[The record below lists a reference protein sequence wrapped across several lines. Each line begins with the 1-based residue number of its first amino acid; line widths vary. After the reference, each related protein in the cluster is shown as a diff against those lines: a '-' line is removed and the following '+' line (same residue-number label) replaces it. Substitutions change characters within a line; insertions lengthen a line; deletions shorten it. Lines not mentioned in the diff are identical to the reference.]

1 MTLVYGRESSRVPD
15 SCLLSSIA
23 TMVTA
28 VNPFSF
34 ILLVLITIGRVGV
47 SASNTNKIKIGADI
61 GRRCFCP
68 ATTQFIRPR
77 VAQNKDGQIAFIL
90 NNPEFSQRVKIV
102 ICKEESQSKR
112 SKKSRCFQEFSEVE
126 LQVQLG
132 GNGKQGKSEMLGKQT
147 KSGRKGKKSHSQT
160 FSFPSG
166 CKCMWDLL
174 NWTETVLFGVY
185 ILKINCHRETVTVY
199 QSYKKSA
206 YNAQPHNIVNK
217 RGSHIYHLFIWP
229 PNTWD
234 RNSGA
239 DPTVSGLFFFS
250 SHSWPKYL
258 QELKK

>member
-1 MTLVYGRESSRVPD
+1 MG
-15 SCLLSSIA
+15 SSIA

-28 VNPFSF
+28 ANPFSF
-34 ILLVLITIGRVGV
+34 ILLVLITIGRV

-132 GNGKQGKSEMLGKQT
+132 GNGKQGKSEMLGKTNQV
-147 KSGRKGKKSHSQT
+147 RKKRKKES
-160 FSFPSG
+160 FSNF
-166 CKCMWDLL
+166 
-174 NWTETVLFGVY
+174 
-185 ILKINCHRETVTVY
+185 
-199 QSYKKSA
+199 
-206 YNAQPHNIVNK
+206 
-217 RGSHIYHLFIWP
+217 
-229 PNTWD
+229 
-234 RNSGA
+234 
-239 DPTVSGLFFFS
+239 
-250 SHSWPKYL
+250 
-258 QELKK
+258 

>member
-166 CKCMWDLL
+166 CKCM
-174 NWTETVLFGVY
+174 
-185 ILKINCHRETVTVY
+185 
-199 QSYKKSA
+199 
-206 YNAQPHNIVNK
+206 
-217 RGSHIYHLFIWP
+217 
-229 PNTWD
+229 
-234 RNSGA
+234 
-239 DPTVSGLFFFS
+239 
-250 SHSWPKYL
+250 
-258 QELKK
+258 

>member
-28 VNPFSF
+28 ANPFSF
-34 ILLVLITIGRVGV
+34 ILLVLITIGRVEV

-132 GNGKQGKSEMLGKQT
+132 GYGKQGKSEMLGKQT
-147 KSGRKGKKSHSQT
+147 KPGRKGKKGHSQT